1 MAKILLVVANATRAP
16 YPVFPLGPSLVAA
29 AARARGHEVLLWDFL
44 FEARRGGALAAAVA
58 AHAPDVIGVSLRNID
73 NVDSIDLESYT
84 AWQRAL
90 VQEARGLSAA
100 PIVLGGAGFSLM
112 PERLLDEMQADY
124 GVAGEGEEAFCNL
137 VARLERGERPAERV
151 VLPPSPLPPERIG
164 GAPPDP
170 DLARF
175 YLGEGGMLNLQAKR
189 GCPYRCAY
197 CTYPLLEGRSCRS
210 RAAQDVVDEMEMLR
224 DRCAADYLA
233 FTDSTFND
241 AEGSYLEIAEEL
253 VRRDLHLSWMAFFR
267 PDRFRPEDVRLLQ
280 RAGLRSVEWG
290 TDAASDATLQGL
302 NKGFS
307 WEAVEESSRLFAAAG
322 ISGAHFIIFGGPG
335 ETPDTVRQGLENVA
349 RLAGAVVFA
358 FRGIRVLP
366 GTAMQRLAVEQG
378 LMRADQDMLPPVFY
392 HSPEVDGEFLHA
404 ALAGSFQGRPDR
416 VYPPGSASVMARAF
430 HRLGYRGPLWDLL
443 LRNAR
448 SGR

>member
-1 MAKILLVVANATRAP
+1 MAKILLVVANATRDP

-29 AARARGHEVLLWDFL
+29 AARARGHEVVLWDYL
-44 FEARRGGALAAAVA
+44 FETRRGGTLAAAVA

-84 AWQRAL
+84 GWQRAL
-90 VQEARGLSAA
+90 VQEARGSSAA

-112 PERLLDEMQADY
+112 PERLLEEMQADY
-124 GVAGEGEEAFCNL
+124 GVAGEGEEAFCDL
-137 VARLERGERPAERV
+137 VERLERGERPAERI
-151 VLPPSPLPPERIG
+151 VLPRTPLPAARIG

-170 DLARF
+170 ELAHF

-189 GCPYRCAY
+189 GCPFHCAY
-197 CTYPLLEGRSCRS
+197 CTYPLLEGRSYRS
-210 RAAQDVVDEMEMLR
+210 RAARDVVDEMEMLR
-224 DRCAADYLA
+224 DRSAADYLA
-233 FTDSTFND
+233 LTDSTFND
-241 AEGSYLEIAEEL
+241 AHGSYLEIAEEL
-253 VRRDLHLSWMAFFR
+253 VRRDLRVPWMAFFR
-267 PDRFRPEDVRLLQ
+267 PARFRPEDVRLLR
-280 RAGLRSVEWG
+280 RAGLSAVEWG

-307 WEAVEESSRLFAAAG
+307 WEEVDESNRLFTAAG
-322 ISGAHFIIFGGPG
+322 IHAAHFIIFGGPG
-335 ETPDTVRQGLENVA
+335 ETPDTVRQGLENVE

-366 GTAMQRLAVEQG
+366 GTAIQRLAVEQG
-378 LMRADQDMLPPVFY
+378 LVRADQDLLPPVFY

-404 ALAGSFQGRPDR
+404 ALAASFHGRSDR

-430 HRLGYRGPLWDLL
+430 HRLGYRGPLWDFL
-443 LRNAR
+443 LRDAR
-448 SGR
+448 GGR